1 MTEFTNYHN
10 DIFVRRYQNDMN
22 AAQRG
27 GYNSPIGKMKNYCGD
42 SKVPKYDQEPVLFK
56 PMIKDIVHG
65 ATIDRVFSKTVTF
78 KNHELRCSDGVILPR
93 SFLELMEP
101 KQRAQA
107 LALFEKGYLIV
118 QICSATTFFSKRNKQ
133 LREAKSKLIQSDVCR

>member
-1 MTEFTNYHN
+1 
-10 DIFVRRYQNDMN
+10 
-22 AAQRG
+22 
-27 GYNSPIGKMKNYCGD
+27 
-42 SKVPKYDQEPVLFK
+42 
-56 PMIKDIVHG
+56 MIKDIVHG

-93 SFLELMEP
+93 SFLDLMEP
-101 KQRAQA
+101 KQRSQA

-133 LREAKSKLIQSDVCR
+133 LREAKSKLIQSDVCRQYYPEEVTESEGMMSRKESAKKNKSTSPTN